1 MVALVDALTEN
12 VLAVSEVLDRVLPE
26 EDGPEVRLLKAMRY
40 ATLGGGK
47 RIRPFLVTASAGLFG
62 VDREPEELPLL
73 AKDEVAEMILD
84 RVSEIVESG
93 AEPSG

>member
-1 MVALVDALTEN
+1 MENARAKLESKGFDMIVANEAE
-12 VLAVSEVLDRVLPE
+12 
-26 EDGPEVRLLKAMRY
+26 
-40 ATLGGGK
+40 GGG
-47 RIRPFLVTASAGLFG
+47 AGFEVDTNRVVLFG

-93 AEPSG
+93 AEPGVEPSG